1 MKIKF
6 LSKIALLGLVIIV
19 FSCKKEEKVQEQEN
33 LNVLK
38 IKIGTT
44 TFTWSDTDGAGGV
57 APKIDTIKLT
67 PNATFDVELTVQ
79 DGSKSPVFDATPEI
93 IAEKND
99 HLFVYKP
106 TGNFTISNY
115 SKDSN
120 GKDFGQ
126 TAKLQTVSAGNG
138 SLQIL
143 LKHLP
148 DKSAADSSKTGETDM
163 DVLFPVVIK

>member
-1 MKIKF
+1 MQTKF
-6 LSKIALLGLVIIV
+6 LSKIALLGLIIIV
-19 FSCKKEEKVQEQEN
+19 ISCKKEEKVQEQEN

-38 IKIGTT
+38 IKIGAT
-44 TFTWSDTDGAGGV
+44 TFTWSDTDGIGGA

-67 PNATFDVELTVQ
+67 PNTTFDVELTVQ

-99 HLFVYKP
+99 HLFVYKS
-106 TGNFTISNY
+106 TGNVTISNY

-126 TAKLQTVSAGNG
+126 TAKLQTAVTSNG

-148 DKSAADSSKTGETDM
+148 DKSATDPSKTGETDLE
-163 DVLFPVVIK
+163 VLFPVVVK